1 MWVII
6 VSYSR
11 RSLWFSGLSTPSNL
25 LLVRSV
31 FPKSLVL
38 LESLLA
44 AVTCQTH
51 CQSPQTVRQHLN
63 QTFGWQWTKS
73 GGAVSWPAPSSELNP
88 LNFWKWRHVTTLVY
102 SGTIN
107 ALEVLQQRDENACR
121 EIQVK
126 PGIFWNS
133 TQFVRKE
140 VVMTRMVTTQ
150 SICCKDN
157 TNVTHISGGFGFRM
171 YVDCKS
177 LAHLSAYLIS
187 L

>member
-1 MWVII
+1 MGDNHV
-6 VSYSR
+6 VYSR
-11 RSLWFSGLSTPSNL
+11 RSLWFSSLSTLSNL

-31 FPKSLVL
+31 FPKSLML

-51 CQSPQTVRQHLN
+51 CQSPRALRQHLN
-63 QTFGWQWTKS
+63 QTFGWQWAES

-88 LNFWKWRHVTTLVY
+88 LNFWKWVHATTLVY

-107 ALEVLQQRDENACR
+107 ALEVLQQRDENASR

-126 PGIFWNS
+126 PGFFLNT

-140 VVMTRMVTTQ
+140 FVMTRMVTTQ

-157 TNVTHISGGFGFRM
+157 TNITHISGGFSFRKH
-171 YVDCKS
+171 VDCKS